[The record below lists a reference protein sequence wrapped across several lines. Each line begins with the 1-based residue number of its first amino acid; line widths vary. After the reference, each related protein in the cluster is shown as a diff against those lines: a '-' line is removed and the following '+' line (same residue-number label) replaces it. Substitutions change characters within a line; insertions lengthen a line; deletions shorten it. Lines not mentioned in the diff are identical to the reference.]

1 MKASCTL
8 FLFFV
13 LTLNLQAQEK
23 TSMPET
29 ARFLSTNKE
38 SQPTTTFLLTAAKLP
53 PGFVVL
59 RKLSPTQYIVR
70 YRDGHFLT
78 HTNQE
83 NLQPVNNL
91 WKLSPDLLNRYP
103 GNTASD
109 TEIQLLVTGSVRSG
123 LEIWEKEGKIRIL
136 AAHPEWSAFAIS
148 IRSSQLP
155 ELLQL
160 PDVQHVARY
169 RKPITE
175 RELTGFDLSANK
187 LNAAHFWYPDISGS
201 NQVISIKENKPDT
214 ADIDFKGR
222 WLPSENAAQQ
232 METHATNMATI
243 AAGTGNTYYTGKGA
257 AWKAGIRSADFAEL
271 MPDATSLLKRQGVT
285 VQNHSYGVGIEN
297 FYGADAA
304 AYDQQMNEDSSL
316 LHVFSA
322 GNRGSETSTEGPY
335 AGIAGW
341 ANLTGSFKMS
351 KNSLVV
357 GAMDSLQQVV
367 SLSSRGPAH
376 DGRMKPELIA
386 FGEDGSSGAAALV
399 SGTTLLLQELYQR
412 RHSRPA
418 PSALLRAVLVTSTD
432 EVNAPGPDFQSGYGA
447 LNAVKAIELLQKGQ
461 YALAGITENAVLR
474 FSIQVPEQTATCK
487 ITLAWNDPAAT
498 VNSFPALVNDLNLRV
513 VDPNGNTILPWV
525 LDHRAAAL
533 SSNQTATRDRDS
545 LNNIEQVSITLP
557 TAGLYTIEISAA
569 TLTTPAQPFAVAWQL
584 DSLDQFRIT
593 YPTEA
598 DILKPGNQHRLRW
611 ETYSNETGSLFYRST
626 NAEWKL
632 ISNTIEPG
640 LSNYPWSVPDSL
652 QWVQFR
658 FLFTDKEIIS
668 DTITVSNETRMVTGF
683 NCTDSFLIYWA
694 PVPKAIGYR
703 VYRLGENYLEAF
715 TTINDT
721 LLIQSKQNNPFTHF
735 SVAPLFDKEKEGRR
749 SYAFAY
755 QNQLTSCYI
764 QNFLADPDGQ
774 ETAKLQLELGTTY
787 QVATVLFQQKTS
799 TGIETVDS
807 ITVTT
812 NRFFTRSASARDGLN
827 LYRAIVTL
835 ANGAT
840 YSTEWLPVYQFNSTD
855 FFVFPSPVRKGAPLT
870 ILSKDPEAAIL
881 VLYDMTGRPLLRKQ
895 LNATTESIPTSQ
907 LSSGVYIY
915 IITRDGVKE
924 KTGRLII
931 Q

>member
-1 MKASCTL
+1 MKANCTL
-8 FLFFV
+8 ILLFV

-53 PGFVVL
+53 PGFLVL

-70 YRDGHFLT
+70 YRDGHLLIR
-78 HTNQE
+78 TNQE

-123 LEIWEKEGKIRIL
+123 LEIWEKEGKLRIL

-243 AAGTGNTYYTGKGA
+243 AAGAGNTYYTGKGA

-271 MPDATSLLKRQGVT
+271 MPDATTLLKSQGVT

-322 GNRGSETSTEGPY
+322 GNRGSETSTDGPY
-335 AGIAGW
+335 AGITGW

-367 SLSSRGPAH
+367 SLNSRGPAH

-412 RHSRPA
+412 MHSRPA
-418 PSALLRAVLVTSTD
+418 PSSLLRAVLVTSTD

-487 ITLAWNDPAAT
+487 ITLAWNDPTAT

-513 VDPNGNTILPWV
+513 VDPNGNIILPWV
-525 LDHRAAAL
+525 LDHRTTAL

-611 ETYSNETGSLFYRST
+611 ETNSNETGSLFYRS
-626 NAEWKL
+626 ADPQWKL
-632 ISNTIEPG
+632 ISNAIQPG

-683 NCTDSFLIYWA
+683 NCTDSFLLYWA

-703 VYRLGENYLEAF
+703 VYRLAENYLEAF

>member
-1 MKASCTL
+1 MKASCPLLL
-8 FLFFV
+8 FVFLA
-13 LTLNLQAQEK
+13 LQIQAQEK
-23 TSMPET
+23 EPVQEVERLLTQDTSSP
-29 ARFLSTNKE
+29 F
-38 SQPTTTFLLTAAKLP
+38 FLLEAATLP
-53 PGFVVL
+53 ADLMLL
-59 RKLSPTQYIVR
+59 RRLSASGWIVR
-70 YRDGHFLT
+70 YRDGILKPG
-78 HTNQE
+78 NS
-83 NLQPVNNL
+83 LYPLRPVNER
-91 WKLSPDLLNRYP
+91 WKLSPDLLNAYP
-103 GNTASD
+103 ADIIDQSELRLVVRTSSPA
-109 TEIQLLVTGSVRSG
+109 EIKSLEQAGKLRVTGTNPAWSTF
-123 LEIWEKEGKIRIL
+123 LITI
-136 AAHPEWSAFAIS
+136 AAD
-148 IRSSQLP
+148 QLP
-155 ELLQL
+155 ALLKA
-160 PDVQHVARY
+160 PGTEHVSRY
-169 RKPITE
+169 RKAITE

-187 LNAAHFWYPDISGS
+187 LNAAHFWYSELSGR
-201 NQVISIKENKPDT
+201 NQVISIKESKPDT
-214 ADIDFKGR
+214 TDIDFKGR
-222 WLPSENAAQQ
+222 WLPSINAAPE

-243 AAGTGNTYYTGKGA
+243 AAGGGNTYYTGKGA
-257 AWKAGIRSADFAEL
+257 AWGAGIRSADFAEL
-271 MPDATSLLKRQGVT
+271 MPEPTSLLKSQGVT

-297 FYGADAA
+297 FYGLDAA
-304 AYDQQMNEDSSL
+304 AYDQQLNEDTSL

-322 GNRGSETSTEGPY
+322 GNRGTETSPDGPY
-335 AGIAGW
+335 AGILGW

-357 GAMDSLQQVV
+357 GAMDSLQRVV
-367 SLSSRGPAH
+367 PLSSRGPAH
-376 DGRMKPELIA
+376 DGRIKPELIA

-399 SGTTLLLQELYQR
+399 SGTSLLLQELYQR
-412 RHSRPA
+412 MHSRSA
-418 PSALLRAVLVTSTD
+418 PSALLRTVLVSSTD

-461 YALAGITENAVLR
+461 YILAGITKNSVLR

-498 VNSFPALVNDLNLRV
+498 ANSFPALVNDLDLRV

-525 LDHRAAAL
+525 LDHRGTAL
-533 SSNQTATRDRDS
+533 SSNQIATQGRDS
-545 LNNIEQVSITLP
+545 LNNLEQIRINLP
-557 TAGLYTIEISAA
+557 TAGVYTIEISAA
-569 TLTTPAQPFAVAWQL
+569 VLTTPAQTFAIAWQL
-584 DSLDQFRIT
+584 DSLDHFRIT
-593 YPTEA
+593 YPIKA
-598 DILKPGNQHRLRW
+598 DILTPGNQHRIRW
-611 ETYSNETGSLFYRST
+611 ETNSNEIGSLFYRSA

-632 ISNTIEPG
+632 ISNAIEPG

-658 FLFTDKEIIS
+658 FVFTDKEILS

-715 TTINDT
+715 TTISDT

-735 SVAPLFDKEKEGRR
+735 SVSPLFEKEKEGSR

-764 QNFLADPDGQ
+764 QNFLADPDGPGA
-774 ETAKLQLELGTTY
+774 AKLQLELGTTY
-787 QVATVLFQQKTS
+787 QVATVRFEQKTS

-807 ITVTT
+807 ITVTN

-835 ANGAT
+835 YNGIS

>member
-8 FLFFV
+8 FLLFV

-23 TSMPET
+23 TSVAET

-38 SQPTTTFLLTAAKLP
+38 SQPTTTFLLTAAKVP
-53 PGFVVL
+53 PGFLVL

-70 YRDGHFLT
+70 YRDGHLLT
-78 HTNQE
+78 HKNQE

-109 TEIQLLVTGSVRSG
+109 TEAQLQVTGSVRSG
-123 LEIWEKEGKIRIL
+123 LEILEKEGKLRIL
-136 AAHPEWSAFAIS
+136 AAHPEWSTFAIS

-243 AAGTGNTYYTGKGA
+243 AAGGGNTYYTGKGA
-257 AWKAGIRSADFAEL
+257 AWGAGIRSADFAEL

-297 FYGADAA
+297 FYGLDAA
-304 AYDQQMNEDSSL
+304 AYDQQLNEDTSL

-322 GNRGSETSTEGPY
+322 GNRGTETSPDGPY
-335 AGIAGW
+335 TGIPGW

-357 GAMDSLQQVV
+357 GAMDSSQRVV
-367 SLSSRGPAH
+367 PLSSRGPAH
-376 DGRMKPELIA
+376 DGRIKPELIA

-399 SGTTLLLQELYQR
+399 SGTTLLLQELYQH
-412 RHSRPA
+412 RHSSPA

-447 LNAVKAIELLQKGQ
+447 LNAAKAIELMKKGQ
-461 YALAGITENAVLR
+461 YTLAGITENAVRR
-474 FSIQVPEQTATCK
+474 FSIQVPEQTAACK

-498 VNSFPALVNDLNLRV
+498 ANSLPTLVNDLNLRV

-525 LDHRAAAL
+525 LDHRPAAL
-533 SSNQTATRDRDS
+533 TSNQTATRGRDS
-545 LNNIEQVSITLP
+545 LNNLEPVSITLP
-557 TAGLYTIEISAA
+557 TAGLYSIEISAA
-569 TLTTPAQPFAVAWQL
+569 ALTTSVQPFAVAWQL
-584 DSLDQFRIT
+584 DILDQFRIT
-593 YPTEA
+593 YPTKA
-598 DILKPGNQHRLRW
+598 DILTPGRQHRLRW
-611 ETYSNETGSLFYRST
+611 ETYSNETGSLFYRSA

-632 ISNTIEPG
+632 ISNAIQPG

-658 FLFTDKEIIS
+658 FVFPNTDLLS

-683 NCTDSFLIYWA
+683 NCADSFLLYWA

-703 VYRLGENYLEAF
+703 VYRLGENYLEPF

-721 LLIQSKQNNPFTHF
+721 LLIQSKQNNSFTHF

-764 QNFLADPDGQ
+764 QNFLADPDGPGA
-774 ETAKLQLELGTTY
+774 AKLQLELGTTY
-787 QVATVLFQQKTS
+787 QVATVRFQQKTS

-807 ITVTT
+807 ITVTN
-812 NRFFTRSASARDGLN
+812 NRFFIRSASARDGLN

-835 ANGAT
+835 ANGVS
-840 YSTEWLPVYQFNSTD
+840 YSTDWLPVYQFNSTD

-870 ILSKDPEAAIL
+870 LLSKDPEAAIF

-895 LNATTESIPTSQ
+895 LNATTESIATSQ